1 MLAPTMRRAKLSS
14 LELGDHL
21 QRSRIFGTLSANQTQ
36 WLATRATVRRLPVK
50 APLRLPASESQTVHF
65 LLNGRA
71 KVCYLTHDGKQ
82 PILYFVDRD
91 ELVGEQAI
99 VNGTPGDDY
108 VETIEPSVVASIAA
122 KHLRELMLNEPGFA
136 AAVSELIAARRSQ
149 AERRLRQLLFLS
161 NRERLTHL
169 LLELADQYGTQSGH
183 QIDLKI
189 KLSHQDLANF
199 IGSTRETVT
208 VILGKMQLDGMVNV
222 RRRRITILDVRN
234 LARSVDRPS
243 PSYLES
249 RL

>member
-1 MLAPTMRRAKLSS
+1 MLAPTMRRQKPSF

-21 QRSRIFGTLSANQTQ
+21 QKSRIFASLSADQTQ
-36 WLATRATVRRLPVK
+36 QLASWASVRRLPDKV
-50 APLRLPASESQTVHF
+50 PLSLPADDSQRVHII
-65 LLNGRA
+65 LSGRA

-91 ELVGEQAI
+91 ELIGELAI
-99 VNGTPGDDY
+99 VNGTVGDEY
-108 VETIEPSVVASIAA
+108 VETIEPSLVASMPV
-122 KHLRELMLNEPGFA
+122 KGLRELMLSVPGFA
-136 AAVSELIAARRSQ
+136 AGVSELIAARRSQ

-169 LLELADQYGTQSGH
+169 LLELAGQYGSRNSDK
-183 QIDLKI
+183 IDLRI

-208 VILGKMQLDGMVNV
+208 VVLGKMQLDGLISV
-222 RRRRITILDVRN
+222 RRRRITLLDVRN
-234 LARSVDRPS
+234 LARSVDRPL
-243 PSYLES
+243 PSFMES